1 MVRIALPVD
10 LDVLVTS
17 DGNRVQASYLLNSQ
31 LVSVHVVNKGGRQT
45 LNSLRVVLYANTLLQ
60 FVYEYHLS

>member
-17 DGNRVQASYLLNSQ
+17 DGNRVQASYLLNP
-31 LVSVHVVNKGGRQT
+31 
-45 LNSLRVVLYANTLLQ
+45 
-60 FVYEYHLS
+60 